1 MQATIA
7 RIGRIVQ
14 LDLSVFDEVRF
25 DSHATV
31 SSLAV
36 ATGTTF
42 LFGLGGWLWWTV
54 SGLGDGGAVFV
65 KSVVLGTLFSLV
77 LWLVWLLVVYT
88 VLLRIAH
95 VAVPVEQLVRSAGL
109 ATAPLALGMLMVVPA
124 ISFGIGLVA
133 IAGWVLM
140 TQVAIER
147 STGISGGAVTIANA
161 AGFAVWAIVMSL
173 LATSTSQLAPGPFL
187 AESIWEAL
195 TSLEFASQ
203 VVGS

>member
-1 MQATIA
+1 MQATIT
-7 RIGRIVQ
+7 RIGRIAQ
-14 LDLSVFDEVRF
+14 LDFSVFDEVRF

-31 SSLAV
+31 SSLAI

-54 SGLGDGGAVFV
+54 SGLGDVGAVFV

-77 LWLVWLLVVYT
+77 LWLVWLLVVYS

-109 ATAPLALGMLMVVPA
+109 ATAPLALGLLMFVPA

-133 IAGWVLM
+133 IGGWVLM

-195 TSLEFASQ
+195 TSLEYADQ
-203 VVGS
+203 VIAR